1 MPEEPKLVA
10 GREGDEQARHA
21 GSRRAS
27 FLISSAR
34 RISASSSGCAYDN
47 AACESA
53 IGTIKL
59 ELVEQHVFATRDVA
73 RLEVFDYIE
82 AFYNPLRMHSTL
94 GDLSP
99 NEYEAAYHEDHTD
112 AAIAA

>member
-1 MPEEPKLVA
+1 MGKTL
-10 GREGDEQARHA
+10 RELGVVPSM
-21 GSRRAS
+21 GSR
-27 FLISSAR
+27 
-34 RISASSSGCAYDN
+34 GCAYDN

-59 ELVEQHVFATRDVA
+59 KLVEQHVFATRDIA
-73 RLEVFDYIE
+73 RLRVFDYIE

-99 NEYEAAYHEDHTD
+99 NEYEAAYHATLTEDAV
-112 AAIAA
+112 AA